1 MSFYCGVSLRWLSFS
16 SCPTIMVAVRCGKRF
31 ATKRTDCHQG
41 ERVLLFQLEVRDEEK
56 EARAC
61 LQLRPRWLSP
71 GEAAAAPPGWSAHSL
86 LRTAASWPL
95 RYCVLDTATAAKR
108 QPQKSPE
115 KPLGSL
121 FQASQSVDSCLETS
135 LWLIAKLP
143 SRLSCCQPLVWPPPS
158 PSFHRPGSIAPK
170 QACSRLLSLWLL
182 VFKCLA
188 LTEICSLASSIFL
201 GIVIFSFRKKKSL
214 LVFLHVWHCKNNT
227 LWIHV
232 APNRVSWFGQLEVCL
247 GITIWI
253 INWSSAHCC
262 LWRLTTVKPRYFDL
276 VLKDLL
282 GDTSYT

>member
-41 ERVLLFQLEVRDEEK
+41 ERVLLFQLEVCDEEK
-56 EARAC
+56 ELRAC

-158 PSFHRPGSIAPK
+158 PSFHRPGSLAPK

-201 GIVIFSFRKKKSL
+201 GIVIFLLGKRKACWCFYTSDIAKITLCESMLFRTGC
-214 LVFLHVWHCKNNT
+214 H
-227 LWIHV
+227 
-232 APNRVSWFGQLEVCL
+232 
-247 GITIWI
+247 
-253 INWSSAHCC
+253 
-262 LWRLTTVKPRYFDL
+262 DL
-276 VLKDLL
+276 VNLKFVLVLL
-282 GDTSYT
+282 SGLSIDHLRIAAFGDWQLLNQDILT